1 MECRPLNNLSSEQ
14 RNFCS
19 QNLKTAAVGAKALL
33 KRNQVKFNWTREDIY
48 IRDYQKTITA
58 DAVANSENNNITI
71 NIDRFLSLSG
81 TERLFLLAHEIFHL
95 TPLQNKYI
103 DDSSTIGPFDGPQ
116 GSRNLL
122 NSMAS
127 GLVMTASK
135 TYILEKYR
143 PALNRRK
150 AYKKRWLDFDLS
162 SVSLKTKE
170 DGNAFAPE
178 SYGGVS
184 FEYKQYFTNF
194 GFNLSLDLNNSNET
208 ILDTID
214 VKDRIQIL
222 GAGLSYRFFL
232 FKDPLT
238 IWGQS
243 FLSLNANAEYL
254 RSKLTAQDGQT
265 NLSSKEN
272 SLGWSLELKYYIPL
286 PLCWVH
292 FGAGVRPHDYE
303 HEEFASENNRLIN
316 NEIQTTFNIGV
327 SHAF

>member
-1 MECRPLNNLSSEQ
+1 
-14 RNFCS
+14 
-19 QNLKTAAVGAKALL
+19 
-33 KRNQVKFNWTREDIY
+33 
-48 IRDYQKTITA
+48 
-58 DAVANSENNNITI
+58 
-71 NIDRFLSLSG
+71 
-81 TERLFLLAHEIFHL
+81 LLAHEIFHL
-95 TPLQNKYI
+95 TPLENKYI
-103 DDSSTIGPFDGPQ
+103 DDSSSIGPFNGPQ

-135 TYILEKYR
+135 TYVLEKYR
-143 PALNRRK
+143 PSLNRRK

-162 SVSLKTKE
+162 STSLQTEKE
-170 DGNAFAPE
+170 GNAFAPE
-178 SYGGVS
+178 SYGGIG
-184 FEYKQYFTNF
+184 FEYRHYFNNL
-194 GFNLSLDLNNSNET
+194 GFNLNLDFNNSNET

-214 VKDRIQIL
+214 IEDRIQIL

-243 FLSLNANAEYL
+243 FLNVNANAEYL
-254 RSKLTAQDGQT
+254 RSELKVKDDQT
-265 NLSSKEN
+265 SLSSKEK
-272 SLGWSLELKYYIPL
+272 SLGWSLELKYHIPL

-292 FGAGVRPHDYE
+292 FGAGVRKHDYE

-316 NEIQTTFNIGV
+316 DKIQTTFNIGV